1 MPSQHE
7 RGSDRPTNSA
17 PGASSPR
24 AGQDLA
30 SRQKAPGVNPSPSTG
45 DSSQPP
51 NPIESTL
58 TGDSRRVDSKTPAA
72 VSGVERRTDC
82 SRQRSQ
88 RTGAASRKNPAIL
101 KGWSAELVGRP
112 EPRGALESHSRAS
125 RRRTRTPASR
135 RSESRSRGLCAKTI
149 SNPFASRCWVGA
161 GLTLREQ
168 VLFTG
173 VVNRS
178 YERRDRLANID
189 AVRNTGSRR
198 RVQGRFR
205 PPGTFLTQ
213 QRPSPA

>member
-1 MPSQHE
+1 MPIQHE

-88 RTGAASRKNPAIL
+88 RTDAARRKTRRFSRVGALSSLGDPN
-101 KGWSAELVGRP
+101 
-112 EPRGALESHSRAS
+112 PRGALESHSRAS

-161 GLTLREQ
+161 ELTLREQ

-173 VVNRS
+173 AVNRS

-198 RVQGRFR
+198 RVQGRFK
-205 PPGTFLTQ
+205 PSGTFLTQ